1 METHVPEVCG
11 VREYRMTYEPHST
24 ANPALHA
31 AHDLAFE
38 AAFKAAQT
46 SFKEGGI
53 PIGAALARGGEVMA
67 SGHNERVQNGD
78 PIAHGEMSALRAA
91 GRQKT
96 YRDTTLYTT
105 LAPCAMCT
113 GTIIQFKIPRVVV
126 GEARTF
132 DGEFELLR
140 SRGVEVVVLDD
151 QRCVDMMRTF
161 QDNNPDLWAEDIAE

>member
-1 METHVPEVCG
+1 MTHEQRQAAAPEPQAG
-11 VREYRMTYEPHST
+11 TDP
-24 ANPALHA
+24 
-31 AHDLAFE
+31 AFE
-38 AAFKAAQT
+38 AAYEAAQK
-46 SFKEGGI
+46 SLSEGGI
-53 PIGAALARGGEVMA
+53 PIGAVLARDGAVIA

-91 GRQKT
+91 GRQKS

-132 DGEFELLR
+132 EGEFDLLQ

-161 QDNNPDLWAEDIAE
+161 QDSNPDLWAEDIAE

>member
-1 METHVPEVCG
+1 MSQQTAETN
-11 VREYRMTYEPHST
+11 TD
-24 ANPALHA
+24 A
-31 AHDLAFE
+31 AFE
-38 AAFKAAQT
+38 AAYEAARK
-46 SFKEGGI
+46 SLAEGGI
-53 PIGAALARGGEVMA
+53 PIGAALARNGQVIA
-67 SGHNERVQNGD
+67 SGHNERVQHGD

-91 GRQKT
+91 GRQKS

-161 QDNNPDLWAEDIAE
+161 QEEHAELWAEDIAE